1 MSQNASETSPCAQ
14 HLDYEAW
21 RHMVRA
27 MGGRFNPEGVDP
39 RTFTGW
45 VRPLDVCGLRAAEVG
60 SNVPRFERT
69 HRDVCLDGADHYI
82 TIFQVAGRSAMT
94 HDDQAVQFDVGD
106 AVLVDTSRPA
116 AFFARDP
123 DKPCGFVVLFL
134 PRRSLISHLGF
145 EPRGGLYRRGGTV
158 AGHLLLDLI
167 LNYGRERPDSTL
179 ADSYMRLAV
188 YNLVGALFAPADWTP
203 LRHADKLFRR
213 VRAVITDGFA
223 DPDLAPFEVAARA
236 GISLRYLQKLF
247 TQRGSTC
254 SEFIHSLRLDNAER
268 LLHRRAALG
277 TGQPLSEIAY
287 ACGFRDY
294 THFARKFR
302 QRFGQTPSA
311 YSEVHSP
318 REDRQRIRCHR

>member
-1 MSQNASETSPCAQ
+1 MC
-14 HLDYEAW
+14 
-21 RHMVRA
+21 
-27 MGGRFNPEGVDP
+27 F
-39 RTFTGW
+39 
-45 VRPLDVCGLRAAEVG
+45 GL
-60 SNVPRFERT
+60 
-69 HRDVCLDGADHYI
+69 
-82 TIFQVAGRSAMT
+82 
-94 HDDQAVQFDVGD
+94 GD
-106 AVLVDTSRPA
+106 AVLVDVARPVT
-116 AFFARDP
+116 FFANV
-123 DKPCGFVVLFL
+123 GESWNSMALLL
-134 PRRSLISHLGF
+134 PRRPLVSHLGF
-145 EPRGGLYRRGGTV
+145 EPRGGLYRRSGTTV
-158 AGHLLLDLI
+158 GRLLLDLI
-167 LNYGRERPDSTL
+167 RNSGEEASPLSPTDCYV
-179 ADSYMRLAV
+179 RLAI
-188 YNLVGALFAPADWTP
+188 YDLVGAVFAPRDPAP
-203 LRHADKLFRR
+203 ARHADKLFRR